1 MQSMRYAVS
10 VMMLGYTRLSGLVAF
25 NSETKEFEE
34 ITPAVARNMIEHK
47 QIKGVKWKNN
57 DDGGEFIVDTEGF
70 NQKDIPIKTAV
81 GKFRSMVNDNG
92 TGLASNSMYTVVRVL
107 ETDYRGR
114 LYEVVSNKCAR
125 VKIAEE
131 NLIELAKI
139 TNVAGVIIEDNHVEV
154 CDGVEFEDRRQSAKE
169 TAVEAKIETMD
180 DIFCGD
186 IESETKTGPVNTDEE
201 DVDKKETSDKTK
213 TPKKTTKGTGKK
225 TTASKK

>member
-1 MQSMRYAVS
+1 MRFAVS
-10 VMMLGYTRLSGLVAF
+10 VLMLGYTRLSGLVAY
-25 NSETKEFEE
+25 NSESREFEE

-57 DDGGEFIVDTEGF
+57 DDGGEFVVDTEGF

-81 GKFRSMVNDNG
+81 GKFRSMVNENY
-92 TGLASNSMYTVVRVL
+92 TGLTVVSMYTVVRVI

-154 CDGVEFEDRRQSAKE
+154 CEGVVFEDRRQSAKE

-180 DIFCGD
+180 DLFG
-186 IESETKTGPVNTDEE
+186 ETAEPETEAKNNVEE
-201 DVDKKETSDKTK
+201 EVDKKETSEKPK
-213 TPKKTTKGTGKK
+213 TPRKGTKGQPKK
-225 TTASKK
+225 STSASK

>member
-1 MQSMRYAVS
+1 MRYAVS

-92 TGLASNSMYTVVRVL
+92 TG
-107 ETDYRGR
+107 
-114 LYEVVSNKCAR
+114 
-125 VKIAEE
+125 
-131 NLIELAKI
+131 
-139 TNVAGVIIEDNHVEV
+139 
-154 CDGVEFEDRRQSAKE
+154 
-169 TAVEAKIETMD
+169 
-180 DIFCGD
+180 
-186 IESETKTGPVNTDEE
+186 
-201 DVDKKETSDKTK
+201 
-213 TPKKTTKGTGKK
+213 
-225 TTASKK
+225 

>member
-1 MQSMRYAVS
+1 MRYAVS
-10 VMMLGYTRLSGLVAF
+10 VLMLGYTRLSGLVAY
-25 NSETKEFEE
+25 NSESREFEE
-34 ITPAVARNMIEHK
+34 ITPAIARNMIEHK

-57 DDGGEFIVDTEGF
+57 DDGGEFVVDTEGF
-70 NQKDIPIKTAV
+70 NQQDIPIKTAV

-92 TGLASNSMYTVVRVL
+92 SGLTAISMYSVVRVL

-131 NLIELAKI
+131 NLIELTKI
-139 TNVAGVIIEDNHVEV
+139 TNVAGVIIEDNHVVV

-180 DIFCGD
+180 DVFYGGV
-186 IESETKTGPVNTDEE
+186 ESETEPVNSDE
-201 DVDKKETSDKTK
+201 DDMDKKETSDKTK
-213 TPKKTTKGTGKK
+213 S
-225 TTASKK
+225 SKKSTRSQSKKSATTRK

>member
-1 MQSMRYAVS
+1 MRYAVS
-10 VMMLGYTRLSGLVAF
+10 VLMLGYTRLSGVVAY
-25 NSETKEFEE
+25 NSESREFEE

-57 DDGGEFIVDTEGF
+57 NDGGEFVVDTEGF
-70 NQKDIPIKTAV
+70 NQQDIPIKTAV

-92 TGLASNSMYTVVRVL
+92 SGLTAVSMYSVVRVL

-169 TAVEAKIETMD
+169 TAVEAKIETID
-180 DIFCGD
+180 DVFCGG
-186 IESETKTGPVNTDEE
+186 IESETEIETVNLDED
-201 DVDKKETSDKTK
+201 DVNKKETSDKSKSLKKSTK
-213 TPKKTTKGTGKK
+213 SQSKKSTTTKK
-225 TTASKK
+225 